1 MGIDFRLLSEVFLPT
16 STITAQFL
24 LWLMGYRVTAE
35 RAEKDAES
43 HQSSPSPKLVFLQSF
58 LADMLFSKIPQNSK
72 NPSLQTVRKHLILV
86 TLIYLYL
93 A

>member
-1 MGIDFRLLSEVFLPT
+1 
-16 STITAQFL
+16 
-24 LWLMGYRVTAE
+24 MGYGVTAE
-35 RAEKDAES
+35 RAEKDTES
-43 HQSSPSPKLVFLQSF
+43 HQSSPSPKLVFLQPF

-72 NPSLQTVRKHLILV
+72 SPSLQTVSKHLILV